1 MPHALVLWLLAW
13 SLAAG
18 TALAE
23 PVAPVDRN
31 LFAFG
36 GRMTAEAM
44 PKSVN
49 IPGVS
54 YEDNGI
60 LGIGIQRWTWRG
72 RHVDIGYEGG
82 LAHRFGRDT
91 TTEAWAGI
99 GIRCCRYRLMRDL
112 VLTPSII
119 FGLSYVDAGIWA
131 GKPNKL
137 RAMTATRNCCSIFH
151 PNWSLPPPTR
161 TGPSSGGFITVRAG
175 DRRWGICA
183 APPTPMSW
191 ASGCDSSC
199 GRAVPN
205 RR

>member
-72 RHVDIGYEGG
+72 RHLDIGYEGG

-119 FGLSYVDAGIWA
+119 FGLSYVDAAHLGRETEQVA
-131 GKPNKL
+131 RDDGDAQLLFYLSPEL
-137 RAMTATRNCCSIFH
+137 ELAAPDTD
-151 PNWSLPPPTR
+151 WSVFWRLHHR
-161 TGPSSGGFITVRAG
+161 SGGGQTLGNMRGATNANVVGLRLRF
-175 DRRWGICA
+175 
-183 APPTPMSW
+183 
-191 ASGCDSSC
+191 
-199 GRAVPN
+199 
-205 RR
+205 

>member
-23 PVAPVDRN
+23 PVAPVGRN

-60 LGIGIQRWTWRG
+60 LGIGIQR
-72 RHVDIGYEGG
+72 
-82 LAHRFGRDT
+82 
-91 TTEAWAGI
+91 
-99 GIRCCRYRLMRDL
+99 
-112 VLTPSII
+112 
-119 FGLSYVDAGIWA
+119 
-131 GKPNKL
+131 
-137 RAMTATRNCCSIFH
+137 
-151 PNWSLPPPTR
+151 
-161 TGPSSGGFITVRAG
+161 
-175 DRRWGICA
+175 
-183 APPTPMSW
+183 
-191 ASGCDSSC
+191 
-199 GRAVPN
+199 
-205 RR
+205 